1 MKVMLVDEEGA
12 LRLRLGEAL
21 LETAGIELT
30 LCPPDCGPEHD
41 AVFAQVRRLVPDV
54 VVLDV
59 SMPAGGALGLIG
71 RIKSLEHSP
80 AVIAVSAASSAAYR
94 TLCGRAGAEY
104 FFDLTREREELTL
117 AMSRLKREMGC

>member
-59 SMPAGGALGLIG
+59 SMPAGGALGLNWTDQVTGTFTG
-71 RIKSLEHSP
+71 RDCRL
-80 AVIAVSAASSAAYR
+80 
-94 TLCGRAGAEY
+94 GRLLRRVP
-104 FFDLTREREELTL
+104 DTMR
-117 AMSRLKREMGC
+117 SRGR